1 MKIMIMGGTGLLGY
15 HAVKDALRKGHDVT
29 TLTVPDIHLGEWFPK
44 AASVHYGDVFTMQ
57 SDDLVAELQG
67 FDALIYAIGPDER
80 YVPKA
85 PAYDFFHEHLVEGCG
100 RVLACARKAGIG
112 AVAVCNSYFAYFDRI
127 WPEAHL
133 AVRHPYIKVRI
144 EQAERCLAEGQGS
157 MSVAILELP
166 YIFGTI
172 PARVPLWKETLL
184 DRLKGMNP
192 IIYTNGGS
200 AMITAGHTGQALVG
214 AVERRADGRFPI
226 GDVNMSW
233 KDMLQHICAAL
244 GLQRKI
250 LILPDALTFLPAL
263 YGTTIKMQ
271 EQAAGRQGGLD
282 HAKMFYDIMRKFMY
296 IDAGASAVAL
306 GYARGGVEQAIA
318 ETVRACYPDERLT

>member
-15 HAVKDALRKGHDVT
+15 HAVKEALRKGHAVT

-44 AASVHYGDVFTMQ
+44 AASVHYGDVFKMQ
-57 SDDLVAELQG
+57 SDELVAELQG
-67 FDALIYAIGPDER
+67 CEALVYAIGPDER
-80 YVPKA
+80 YVPQV
-85 PAYDFFHEHLVEGCG
+85 PAYDFFHQHLVEGCG
-100 RVLACARKAGIG
+100 RVLACARQAGIR

-133 AVRHPYIKVRI
+133 AARHPYIKVRI

-157 MSVAILELP
+157 MSVAMLELP

-172 PARVPLWKETLL
+172 PGRVPLWKDTLL

-192 IIYTNGGS
+192 IIYPNGGS
-200 AMITAGHTGQALVG
+200 AMITAEHTGQALIG

-233 KDMLQHICAAL
+233 KDMLQQVCAAM
-244 GLQRKI
+244 GLRRKI
-250 LILPDALTFLPAL
+250 LILPDGLTFLPAL
-263 YGTTIKMQ
+263 YGKSIKMQ
-271 EQAAGRQGGLD
+271 EHAKGLEGGLD
-282 HAKMFYDIMRKFMY
+282 HEKMFYDIMRKFMY
-296 IDAGASAVAL
+296 IDADEVAHSL
-306 GYARGGVEQAIA
+306 GYARGGVETAIA
-318 ETVRACYPDERLT
+318 ETVKACYPAG